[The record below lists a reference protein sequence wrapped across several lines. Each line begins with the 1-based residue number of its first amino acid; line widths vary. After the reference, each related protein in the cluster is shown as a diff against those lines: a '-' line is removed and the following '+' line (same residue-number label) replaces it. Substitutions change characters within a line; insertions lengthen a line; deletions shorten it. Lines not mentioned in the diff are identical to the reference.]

1 MPRRGTAIAAW
12 HFQCRERVDLYGPR
26 AEGTVDS
33 LLRAISLRVNSAVP
47 AGLLEPEPD
56 FPVINRRATIVVSL
70 PGQVIPAYSIRQTGL
85 YCVPLK
91 KSEEPGDGEQQS
103 SLAWMKINLVLR
115 CIKRLFP

>member
-91 KSEEPGDGEQQS
+91 RAKNLGTESNRVPSPG
-103 SLAWMKINLVLR
+103 
-115 CIKRLFP
+115 